1 MSRSKGIS
9 ALSVAAVCVAFMVGM
24 WGNVPAS
31 SASSAAGSST
41 DASDVA
47 QQATSYKVTRYAI
60 DTKQEYAS
68 FIAKFEAAVPPF
80 NVGAILAGVSS
91 WDDVIRNTAQAAP
104 NGFLIY
110 SRLPGSTLFQING
123 VGLDNRRSVGYLM
136 GNHVVAETMY
146 RHDPGATL
154 NAPLRVLIFEN
165 EQGNAVFEI
174 ERPSDQFG
182 SFGNKDI
189 ADVGRL
195 LNTKVAN
202 LLQVLDVPV
211 PAGLTRAG

>member
-1 MSRSKGIS
+1 V
-9 ALSVAAVCVAFMVGM
+9 LSVAAVCVALMVSV
-24 WGNVPAS
+24 WGNAPAN
-31 SASSAAGSST
+31 SANNTGVSST
-41 DASDVA
+41 DASTAA
-47 QQATSYKVTRYAI
+47 QQATSYKVTRYEV
-60 DTKQEYAS
+60 DTKQEYAA

-80 NVGAILAGVSS
+80 NAGAILAGVSN
-91 WDDVIRNTAQAAP
+91 WDDVIRNTAAAAP

-123 VGLDNRRSVGYLM
+123 VGLDTRRSVGYLM

-146 RHDPGATL
+146 RHYPGATL

-165 EQGNAVFEI
+165 AEGNAVFEF

-189 ADVGRL
+189 AAVGWL
-195 LNTKVAN
+195 LNSKVAN
-202 LLQVLDVPV
+202 LLTVLDVPV